1 MEEACM
7 ASLKSSYE
15 IAMEKMNKMGIEE
28 SRPLTEEEKKRIAEI
43 KSEYD
48 AKIAE
53 KKILL
58 KDAPELPDEIRFLER
73 ERDKKI
79 EKAKVNR

>member
-1 MEEACM
+1 M
-7 ASLKSSYE
+7 SGIKSSYE
-15 IAMEKMNKMGIEE
+15 IAMEKIKKMDIDDT
-28 SRPLTEEEKKRIAEI
+28 RLLTEEEKNRVAEI
-43 KSEYD
+43 RSEYE

-58 KDAPELPDEIRFLER
+58 KDTPELPDEIRFLER

-79 EKAKVNR
+79 ESLKVKKG

>member
-1 MEEACM
+1 M
-7 ASLKSSYE
+7 SGIKSSYE
-15 IAMEKMNKMGIEE
+15 IAMEKIEKMGLEE
-28 SRPLTEEEKKRIAEI
+28 TPSLTEEEKKKVAEI
-43 KSEYD
+43 RNTYD

-58 KDAPELPDEIRFLER
+58 NDEPELTGEIRFLER

-79 EKAKVNR
+79 ESLRAKKG

>member
-1 MEEACM
+1 M
-7 ASLKSSYE
+7 SGIKSSYE
-15 IAMEKMNKMGIEE
+15 IAMEKIKKMGIDD
-28 SRPLTEEEKKRIAEI
+28 SRSLTENEKNIVAEI
-43 KSEYD
+43 RSEYD

-79 EKAKVNR
+79 ETLKASKG